1 VATTSKRR
9 GIPVAVTGIG
19 SPVYVARVQGLRR
32 SGAAGT
38 HASRSDRRARS
49 RAAARRRAVYRDI
62 AAG

>member
-1 VATTSKRR
+1 VATTSTRR
-9 GIPVAVTGIG
+9 GAPVPVTGSG

-38 HASRSDRRARS
+38 HVSRSDRRARS
-49 RAAARRRAVYRDI
+49 RIAARRRAVGRDL